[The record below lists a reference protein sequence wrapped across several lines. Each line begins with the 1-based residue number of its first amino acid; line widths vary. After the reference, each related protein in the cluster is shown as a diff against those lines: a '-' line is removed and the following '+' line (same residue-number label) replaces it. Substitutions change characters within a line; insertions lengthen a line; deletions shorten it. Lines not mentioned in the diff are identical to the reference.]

1 MSPEP
6 LHIRFRADLLEPLAH
21 FLLRGEPGEECRV
34 TFAGNLASAERPG
47 KGELSAW
54 HGDQTVISRS
64 ATLRFSRQS
73 LAAISTALLTRPDD
87 VEPSEVFV
95 DIRSSDRSP
104 WLCEMRFDPL
114 PDNPADAPIFH
125 VVEID
130 PSLEP
135 DDD

>member
-1 MSPEP
+1 MTDAP

-21 FLLRGEPGEECRV
+21 FLLRGDREEECRIRFWPDTATV
-34 TFAGNLASAERPG
+34 ERPCG
-47 KGELSAW
+47 GLSAW
-54 HGDQTVISRS
+54 HGDQLIVSRS
-64 ATLRFSRQS
+64 TTLRFSRQS

-135 DDD
+135 DDG